1 MLAHAASQVLKEQN
15 SLELVLLW
23 VSLRI
28 LLWVLLRVS
37 LTRFFSQLLLGGPFS
52 CLWIPSSEP
61 LS

>member
-23 VSLRI
+23 VS
-28 LLWVLLRVS
+28 LRVS